1 MANSLRALFLSTDDF
16 ECSQSGDRRNNDN
29 NTAGGDVYRVR
40 KLGKFIDWAVIV
52 GRYCCGEPSSVCG
65 LGGQQL
71 ARLCD
76 DAVLGCWCG
85 DSTSATIIIMI
96 ITTASTTIEQSI
108 ISICRNT
115 TTTTTTHQHPI
126 TTAGRD

>member
-1 MANSLRALFLSTDDF
+1 MISSGQW
-16 ECSQSGDRRNNDN
+16 SQSGDRRNNDN

-40 KLGKFIDWAVIV
+40 KLGKFINWAVVIV
-52 GRYCCGEPSSVCG
+52 VANQASVCG

-85 DSTSATIIIMI
+85 DSISAIIVIII
-96 ITTASTTIEQSI
+96 ITATTTIEQSI

-115 TTTTTTHQHPI
+115 TTTTHQHPI

>member
-1 MANSLRALFLSTDDF
+1 VFSGH
-16 ECSQSGDRRNNDN
+16 SQEIEETTTT
-29 NTAGGDVYRVR
+29 TAGGGDVYRVR

-52 GRYCCGEPSSVCG
+52 VANQASVCG

-85 DSTSATIIIMI
+85 DSTSAIIIIMI
-96 ITTASTTIEQSI
+96 ITTATTTIEQSI

-115 TTTTTTHQHPI
+115 TTTTHQHPI

>member
-1 MANSLRALFLSTDDF
+1 VVSGH
-16 ECSQSGDRRNNDN
+16 SQEIEETTTT
-29 NTAGGDVYRVR
+29 TAGGGDVYRVR

-52 GRYCCGEPSSVCG
+52 VANQASVCG

-85 DSTSATIIIMI
+85 DSISAIIIIIIII
-96 ITTASTTIEQSI
+96 ITATTTIEQSI

-115 TTTTTTHQHPI
+115 TTTTHQHPI
-126 TTAGRD
+126 TTSGRH

>member
-1 MANSLRALFLSTDDF
+1 MVSGH
-16 ECSQSGDRRNNDN
+16 SQEIEETTTT
-29 NTAGGDVYRVR
+29 TAGGGDVYRVR
-40 KLGKFIDWAVIV
+40 KLGKFINWVVIV
-52 GRYCCGEPSSVCG
+52 VANQASVCG

-85 DSTSATIIIMI
+85 DSTSAIITMIII
-96 ITTASTTIEQSI
+96 TATTTIEQSI

>member
-1 MANSLRALFLSTDDF
+1 VVSGH
-16 ECSQSGDRRNNDN
+16 SQEIEE
-29 NTAGGDVYRVR
+29 TTTTTAAGGDVYRVR

-52 GRYCCGEPSSVCG
+52 VANQASVCG

-85 DSTSATIIIMI
+85 DSISAIIIMI
-96 ITTASTTIEQSI
+96 ITTATTTIEQSI

-115 TTTTTTHQHPI
+115 TTTTTTHQDPI
-126 TTAGRD
+126 TTAGRH

>member
-1 MANSLRALFLSTDDF
+1 VVSGH
-16 ECSQSGDRRNNDN
+16 SQEIEETTTT
-29 NTAGGDVYRVR
+29 TAGGGDVYRVR

-52 GRYCCGEPSSVCG
+52 VANQASVCG

-85 DSTSATIIIMI
+85 DSISAIIVIIMMI
-96 ITTASTTIEQSI
+96 ITTATTTIEQSI

-115 TTTTTTHQHPI
+115 TTTTHQHPI
-126 TTAGRD
+126 TTAGRH

>member
-1 MANSLRALFLSTDDF
+1 MISSGH
-16 ECSQSGDRRNNDN
+16 SQEIEE
-29 NTAGGDVYRVR
+29 TTTTTAAGGDVYRVR

-52 GRYCCGEPSSVCG
+52 VANQASVCG

-85 DSTSATIIIMI
+85 DSTSDSAMI
-96 ITTASTTIEQSI
+96 ITATTTIEQSI

-126 TTAGRD
+126 TTAGRH